1 MKRSAILLS
10 LMVLLSIATLAQ
22 NSEKP
27 YSLVAHVGGGS
38 GSFPFLDGDM
48 TTSHRIAAL
57 GIDGKYD
64 FAEHWSLLVGLDY
77 QFWYFKGYYIHS
89 DPDGVENLPY
99 TATGH
104 IMRLPIRLEYHKRWF
119 YMAFGPYLEKAFG
132 DVSAG
137 SIKEIA
143 TLGPTMEIGGRIRLS
158 DNGKLR
164 IGLQTS
170 VGTTLSIGYHK
181 ELFFGRVE
189 ANALLRIGYEYH
201 F

>member
-48 TTSHRIAAL
+48 TPSHRIAAL

-64 FAEHWSLLVGLDY
+64 FAEHCSLLVGLDY

-104 IMRLPIRLEYHKRWF
+104 IVRLPIRLEFHKRWF
-119 YMAFGPYLEKAFG
+119 YLAFGPYLEKALG

-143 TLGPTMEIGGRIRLS
+143 TLGPTIEIGGRIRLS
-158 DNGKLR
+158 DNGQLR

-170 VGTTLSIGYHK
+170 VGATLSYHK